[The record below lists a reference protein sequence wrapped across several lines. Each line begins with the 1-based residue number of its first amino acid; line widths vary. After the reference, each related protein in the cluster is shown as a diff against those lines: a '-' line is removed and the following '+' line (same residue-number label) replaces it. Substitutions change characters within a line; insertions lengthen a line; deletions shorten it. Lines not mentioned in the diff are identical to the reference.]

1 MKYIKKIILKNFG
14 KFKYL
19 EVEYD
24 EKLNVLIGD
33 NEAGKSTILSAIDIV
48 LSGSRNKVE
57 MYSLQSL
64 FNKEIIDEFLSSNKE
79 ITNLPK
85 LEVELYLND
94 QKNMSLDGK
103 YNSLQESGHGLLLK
117 CEHRE
122 DLTKEIN
129 EILNQ
134 EEANFPFEYYSIDF
148 KTFSGE
154 SYTGYRK
161 YISHLFLDNTQINS
175 EYATRKYI
183 KTMYQANTTDSDRNK
198 HQNEYRK
205 QKKRFEDENLANLNL
220 TGNDYSFSVKSSHKS
235 NLETDLSI
243 QENNIDIENK
253 GKGRQC
259 FIKTD
264 FALQQNKNDL
274 DILLLEEPENHLS
287 HLNMKKLIKKIENS
301 SDKQLFITTH
311 NSLISTRLDLRK
323 SIFLNSN
330 SNTTM
335 DFNVLE
341 KETAKFFMKAPDNNI
356 LEYVLSQKVILVEGD
371 AEYILMQKFF
381 EEITGTTP
389 ENLNVHIISTKGLTF
404 KRYLGI
410 SNILNIKTAVI
421 IDNDGKKE
429 NVMKLYSDYNNGKN
443 IQIFTDSDN
452 NISTFEIA
460 IYKNNKEICENLF
473 KPIKLEVQKHMLD
486 NKAESAFRL
495 LENYHRDFVIPE
507 YIKGAINWIKN

>member
-19 EVEYD
+19 EVDFD

-161 YISHLFLDNTQINS
+161 YISHLFLDNT
-175 EYATRKYI
+175 
-183 KTMYQANTTDSDRNK
+183 
-198 HQNEYRK
+198 
-205 QKKRFEDENLANLNL
+205 
-220 TGNDYSFSVKSSHKS
+220 
-235 NLETDLSI
+235 
-243 QENNIDIENK
+243 
-253 GKGRQC
+253 
-259 FIKTD
+259 
-264 FALQQNKNDL
+264 
-274 DILLLEEPENHLS
+274 
-287 HLNMKKLIKKIENS
+287 
-301 SDKQLFITTH
+301 
-311 NSLISTRLDLRK
+311 
-323 SIFLNSN
+323 
-330 SNTTM
+330 
-335 DFNVLE
+335 
-341 KETAKFFMKAPDNNI
+341 
-356 LEYVLSQKVILVEGD
+356 
-371 AEYILMQKFF
+371 
-381 EEITGTTP
+381 
-389 ENLNVHIISTKGLTF
+389 
-404 KRYLGI
+404 
-410 SNILNIKTAVI
+410 
-421 IDNDGKKE
+421 
-429 NVMKLYSDYNNGKN
+429 
-443 IQIFTDSDN
+443 
-452 NISTFEIA
+452 
-460 IYKNNKEICENLF
+460 
-473 KPIKLEVQKHMLD
+473 
-486 NKAESAFRL
+486 
-495 LENYHRDFVIPE
+495 
-507 YIKGAINWIKN
+507 

>member
-19 EVEYD
+19 EIDFD

-57 MYSLQSL
+57 MYGLESL
-64 FNKEIIDEFLSSNKE
+64 FNKETVDEFLKSNKK

-94 QKNMSLDGK
+94 QNNMSLDGK

-117 CEHRE
+117 CEYRE

-134 EEANFPFEYYSIDF
+134 KEANFPFEYYSIDF

-220 TGNDYSFSVKSSHKS
+220 IGNEYSFSVKSSHKS

-243 QENNIDIENK
+243 QEDNIDIENK

-330 SNTTM
+330 SNTPIN
-335 DFNVLE
+335 FKELE
-341 KETAKFFMKAPDNNI
+341 KGTAKFFMKAPDNNI

-381 EEITGTTP
+381 EEITGKTP
-389 ENLNVHIISTKGLTF
+389 ENLNIHIISAKGLTF

-410 SNILNIKTAVI
+410 SNILNIKTAII
-421 IDNDGKKE
+421 IDNDGKKDD
-429 NVMKLYSDYNNGKN
+429 VMKLYSDYNNGKN
-443 IQIFTDSDN
+443 IKVFTDPDN
-452 NISTFEIA
+452 EISTFEIA
-460 IYKNNKEICENLF
+460 IYENNKEICEKLF
-473 KPIKLEVQKHMLD
+473 KPKKLEVIKHMLD

-495 LENYHRDFVIPE
+495 LENYDSNFIIPE
-507 YIKGAINWIKN
+507 YIRKAINWIKN